1 MAKTE
6 NTGKQDMKMPIIN
19 PHAAG
24 IDIGSR
30 FHVVSIGQGEDD
42 VKTFGVFTEDLEQL
56 CAYLKHNGIETIAM
70 ESTGYYW
77 KPLFVLL
84 QNEGFEVLLVNAKH
98 VKDSKGVKSDPHDSR
113 RIQKLHSLGLL
124 TASYQP
130 DEEVEVLR
138 SYCRQRRYLVVEK
151 SRHVNRMYK
160 CLTMMNIQL
169 GTVLSDLDSQSG
181 LAIVEA
187 ILKGQRDATKLAQL
201 VHPRVKASQ
210 ETIIRSLKG
219 TWRKECLFELRQCME
234 LYAEYEKRIKAVD
247 QEIETLLQDHVASKN
262 DGEIPQLP
270 EGKKTM
276 VKKKSKN
283 DPGFNMGR
291 WSMLLTNGVDLL
303 AIPGMGHG
311 GLLTILS
318 EVGWDLGNKFESA
331 KHFTSWLGL
340 SPNVRKSGGKVLSS
354 KTKKNKS
361 ITAQAFRHAANS
373 VGNMNQH
380 PLNSFFKRIALKKDR
395 LAAIV
400 ATARKLAVIF
410 YNMIVKG
417 EDFNYVSDTE
427 YEERMRKN
435 QLQKIKKLILKF
447 DIKAQDLELA
457 L

>member
-1 MAKTE
+1 MAKTKI
-6 NTGKQDMKMPIIN
+6 TGNKHLKMPIIN
-19 PHAAG
+19 PNAAG

-56 CAYLKHNGIETIAM
+56 CTYLKQNGIETIAM

-77 KPLFVLL
+77 KPIFVML
-84 QNEGFEVLLVNAKH
+84 QNEGFEVFLVNAKH

-130 DEEVEVLR
+130 DEEVEILR

-169 GTVLSDLDSQSG
+169 GIVLSDLDSQSG
-181 LAIVEA
+181 LAIVRE
-187 ILKGQRDATKLAQL
+187 ILEGQRDATKLAQL
-201 VHPRVKASQ
+201 VHPGVKASE

-234 LYAEYEKRIKAVD
+234 LYDEYEKRIKAVD
-247 QEIETLLQDHVASKN
+247 QEIEILLQDHVASKN

-270 EGKKTM
+270 KGKKPT
-276 VKKKSKN
+276 VKGKSKN
-283 DPGFNMGR
+283 DPGFNMGK

-318 EVGWDLGNKFESA
+318 EVGWDLANKFESA

-340 SPNVRKSGGKVLSS
+340 APNVRKSGGKVLSS
-354 KTKKNKS
+354 QTKKNKS
-361 ITAQAFRHAANS
+361 IAAQAFRHAANS
-373 VGNMNQH
+373 VGNMKQH

-410 YNMIVKG
+410 YNMIVKE
-417 EDFNYVSDTE
+417 EDFNYVSNEE
-427 YEERMRKN
+427 YEQRMRKN
-435 QLQKIKKLILKF
+435 QLLKIKKLILKF